1 MANYTEN
8 FASKLDWAMPFQRTG
23 KFPLDRTD
31 LFSSYADAVKYAAGN
46 TADPDS
52 RELCGT
58 SYVGQVIVVYENS
71 TVSVYKIEEDRSL
84 KEVGTATLG
93 DNKSIELGDGNVLSL
108 KNFGKKYYRYD
119 ESAEGHYVLVE
130 DGTFPAGL
138 QPKTTLAEDGTIEL
152 AWYEPSS
159 TTVEGL
165 SEQMS
170 SLSQTVNTLQQTVS
184 TNTTNISNKVDK
196 EEGKGLSSN
205 DYTDAE
211 KSKLSGIEAGAQKNV
226 KSDWNAEADT
236 ASEILNKPTKLSEFS
251 NDEGFIDNTVSN
263 LVNYYTKTNTYSK
276 DEVNTLIGNLAIIS
290 IQVVSSLPETGAS
303 NIIYLI
309 AKATADGEQN
319 TYDEY
324 LWTGSKFEKIG
335 DTTIDLSNYLQ
346 KTGDA
351 TNTTVSF
358 TTPSSRALP
367 ITGETLGV
375 IVGKV
380 LKYLSDLKDVAFTG
394 SYDDLTGK
402 PTQVVNYTK
411 GTLTAGDTSI
421 TINFTGSYLG
431 SHCYDVTTGEDVM
444 VDVITT
450 TGSATISIAQA
461 HTNNISITLMHT

>member
-1 MANYTEN
+1 MANDTEN

-46 TADPDS
+46 TANPDS

-71 TVSVYKIEEDRSL
+71 KVSVYKIEEDRSL

-119 ESAEGHYVLVE
+119 ESVEGHYVLVN

-152 AWYEPSS
+152 AWYEPST

-184 TNTTNISNKVDK
+184 TNTTNISKKVDK

-226 KSDWNAEADT
+226 KPDWSAGSGAD
-236 ASEILNKPTKLSEFS
+236 SEILNKPTKLSEFS

-276 DEVNTLIGNLAIIS
+276 DEVNTLIGNLATIS
-290 IQVVSSLPETGAS
+290 IQIVSSLPETGAS

-335 DTTIDLSNYLQ
+335 DTTIDLSNYLT

-351 TNTTVSF
+351 SSVTVAF
-358 TTPSSRALP
+358 TTADSRALP
-367 ITGETLGV
+367 SSSEALNI
-375 IVGKV
+375 IVGKIV
-380 LKYLSDLKDVAFTG
+380 KYLSDLKDVAFTG
-394 SYDDLTGK
+394 SYNDLINK
-402 PTQVVNYTK
+402 PTQVVHYTS
-411 GTLTAGDTSI
+411 GTLAAGSTST
-421 TINFTGSYLG
+421 TINFTGTYLG
-431 SHCYDVTTGEDVM
+431 SHCYDVTTGEDVI

-450 TGSATISIAQA
+450 AGSANISIAQA
-461 HTNNISITLMHT
+461 HTNNISITLMHS